1 MRILIAVVL
10 ILAVCVFLFVQ
21 GYLTKGFFTKVRWPN
36 DSGQPS
42 HIDSR
47 LVSGKTFSY
56 TTLLFM
62 GAVVMMGYLFVLY
75 AKAF

>member
-10 ILAVCVFLFVQ
+10 ILAACLFLFGQ
-21 GYLTKGFFTKVRWPN
+21 GLLTKDFFTKVHWPESN
-36 DSGQPS
+36 KE
-42 HIDSR
+42 SR
-47 LVSGKTFSY
+47 VITGKTFSY

>member
-10 ILAVCVFLFVQ
+10 ILIISAFLFLQ
-21 GYLTKGFFTKVRWPN
+21 FKNTKFYNKNNITKEG
-36 DSGQPS
+36 DKIYGT
-42 HIDSR
+42 
-47 LVSGKTFSY
+47 KTFAY

-62 GAVVMMGYLFVLY
+62 GVVVMMGYLFVLY